1 MRILRI
7 EADGIFLFSEK
18 IVIDFNAEQRVYP
31 DNAAML
37 YNPFGSTYTNNVL
50 SFVGVNASG
59 KTTSLKLISF
69 VMSLLNAEAINN
81 IDAKIVLERSERV
94 LLKTYFYDDS
104 KGVCLLETVIG
115 VTKEEGAADR
125 YTILHE
131 KLYIRKA
138 TSITSK
144 TNLFEFSDDNLF
156 KSRDA
161 SQEQLMFLKDDVS
174 IVIALGKSG
183 NVFFRDLTEW
193 TDFNVLNSFGDFPIA
208 LIQFLD
214 PSIEYIRF
222 NQNEKE
228 LIVKFKKDKEPIAMR
243 GIQNISHYLSS
254 GTIKGLNVFMQAWLV
269 LIKGGYFIIDEIEN
283 HFNKEIVATLIRFFM
298 DKKVNKNG
306 ATLVYSTH
314 YVELLDELDR
324 NDGIYVIRNNE
335 GVTIQ
340 KLHHIL
346 KRNDIKKS
354 DVFQSGMLKGT
365 TPSYEASMRLKKVL
379 ASGKVMEDNE

>member
-7 EADGIFLFSEK
+7 EADGIFLFNGK

-69 VMSLLNAEAINN
+69 VMSLLNAESINN
-81 IDAKIVLERSERV
+81 IGAKVVLERSKKV
-94 LLKTYFYDDS
+94 TLKTYFYDEN

-115 VTKEEGAADR
+115 VTKEEGTADR

-131 KLYIRKA
+131 ELYIRKA
-138 TSITSK
+138 GSITSK
-144 TNLFEFSDDNLF
+144 TNLFEFYDDNLF
-156 KSRDA
+156 KSRDV
-161 SQEQLMFLKDDVS
+161 SQEQFMFLKDDVS
-174 IVIALGKSG
+174 IVIALGKTG

-193 TDFNVLNSFGDFPIA
+193 TDYNILNSFGNFPIE

-214 PSIEYIRF
+214 PCIEYIRF
-222 NQNEKE
+222 NPNETE

-254 GTIKGLNVFMQAWLV
+254 GTIKGLNVFMQAWMV

-324 NDGIYVIRNNE
+324 NDGIYVIRNNG
-335 GVTIQ
+335 GVSIQ

-354 DVFQSGMLKGT
+354 DVFQSGMLEGT

-379 ASGKVMEDNE
+379 ISGKVVEDNE

>member
-7 EADGIFLFSEK
+7 EADGIFLFNGK

-81 IDAKIVLERSERV
+81 IGAKAVLERSKKV
-94 LLKTYFYDDS
+94 SLKTYFYDEN
-104 KGVCLLETVIG
+104 KGICLLETVIG

-125 YTILHE
+125 YTILDE
-131 KLYIRKA
+131 ELYIRKA
-138 TSITSK
+138 GSITSK

-156 KSRDA
+156 KSRDV
-161 SQEQLMFLKDDVS
+161 SQEQFMFLKDDVS
-174 IVIALGKSG
+174 IVIALGKTG

-193 TDFNVLNSFGDFPIA
+193 TDFNILNSFGNFPIE

-222 NQNEKE
+222 NPNETE
-228 LIVKFKKDKEPIAMR
+228 LIIKFKKDKKPIAMR

-254 GTIKGLNVFMQAWLV
+254 GTIKGLNVFMQAWMV

-298 DKKVNKNG
+298 DRKVNKNG

-314 YVELLDELDR
+314 YVELLDEIDR

-379 ASGKVMEDNE
+379 ASGKVVEDNE

>member
-1 MRILRI
+1 MRLLRI

-18 IVIDFNAEQRVYP
+18 TVIDFNAEHRVYP
-31 DNAAML
+31 DNADML

-81 IDAKIVLERSERV
+81 IPTKVVLERSKKVDLRV
-94 LLKTYFYDDS
+94 YFYDEN
-104 KGVCLLETVIG
+104 KGVCLLKTIIG
-115 VTKEEGAADR
+115 VTKEEGAPER
-125 YTILHE
+125 YVILQE
-131 KLYIRKA
+131 ELFIRKT

-144 TNLFEFSDDNLF
+144 ANLFQFGDENIY
-156 KSRDA
+156 KTRDI
-161 SQEQLMFLKDDVS
+161 SKEQFMFLKDDVS
-174 IVIALGKSG
+174 IVIALGKTG

-193 TDFNVLNSFGDFPIA
+193 TDFNILNSFGNFPIE

-222 NQNEKE
+222 NPNETE
-228 LIVKFKKDKEPIAMR
+228 LIVKFKKDDSPISMR

-254 GTIKGLNVFMQAWLV
+254 GTIKGLNVFMHAWV
-269 LIKGGYFIIDEIEN
+269 VFIKGGYFIIDEIEN
-283 HFNKEIVATLIRFFM
+283 HFNKEIVATLIRFFI
-298 DKKVNKNG
+298 DKRVNVKG
-306 ATLVYSTH
+306 ATLIYSTH
-314 YVELLDELDR
+314 YIELLDELDR
-324 NDGIYVIRNNE
+324 NDGIYVIRNNA
-335 GVTIQ
+335 GITIQ

-354 DVFQSGMLKGT
+354 DVFQSGMLEGT

-379 ASGKVMEDNE
+379 ASGTITEGNE

>member
-1 MRILRI
+1 MRLLRI
-7 EADGIFLFSEK
+7 EADGIFLFSGK

-81 IDAKIVLERSERV
+81 IPTKVVLERSNRV
-94 LLKTYFYDDS
+94 NLRVYFYDEK
-104 KGVCLLETVIG
+104 KGVCLLKTIIG
-115 VTKEEGAADR
+115 VTKEDGAPDR
-125 YTILHE
+125 YAILEE
-131 KLYIRKA
+131 KLYIRRA
-138 TSITSK
+138 TSVTSK
-144 TNLFEFSDDNLF
+144 ANLFVFGDENIY
-156 KSRDA
+156 KTRDI
-161 SQEQLMFLKDDVS
+161 SEEQFMFLKDDVS
-174 IVIALGKSG
+174 IVIALGKTG

-193 TDFNVLNSFGDFPIA
+193 TDFNVLNSFGNFPIE

-214 PSIEYIRF
+214 PSIEFIRF
-222 NQNEKE
+222 NPNETE
-228 LIVKFKKDKEPIAMR
+228 LIVKFKKDDMPISMR

-254 GTIKGLNVFMQAWLV
+254 GTIKGLNVFMHAWMV

-298 DKKVNKNG
+298 DKRVNQNG
-306 ATLVYSTH
+306 ATLIYSTH

-324 NDGIYVIRNNE
+324 NDGIYVIRNN
-335 GVTIQ
+335 GGITIQ

-346 KRNDIKKS
+346 TRNDIKKS
-354 DVFQSGMLKGT
+354 DAFQSGMLEGT

-379 ASGKVMEDNE
+379 STGTIVEDNE

>member
-7 EADGIFLFSEK
+7 EADGIFLFNGK

-69 VMSLLNAEAINN
+69 VMSLLNAESINN
-81 IDAKIVLERSERV
+81 IGAKVVLERSKKV
-94 LLKTYFYDDS
+94 ILKTYFYDEN

-131 KLYIRKA
+131 ELYIRKA
-138 TSITSK
+138 GSITSK

-156 KSRDA
+156 KSRDV
-161 SQEQLMFLKDDVS
+161 SQEQFMFLKDDVS
-174 IVIALGKSG
+174 IVIALGKTG

-193 TDFNVLNSFGDFPIA
+193 TDYNILNSFGNFPIE

-214 PSIEYIRF
+214 PCIEYIRF
-222 NQNEKE
+222 NPNETE
-228 LIVKFKKDKEPIAMR
+228 LIVKFKKDKEPIPMR

-254 GTIKGLNVFMQAWLV
+254 GTIKGLNVFMQAWMV

-324 NDGIYVIRNNE
+324 NDGIYVIRNNG
-335 GVTIQ
+335 GVSIQ

-354 DVFQSGMLKGT
+354 DVFQSGMLEGT

-379 ASGKVMEDNE
+379 ISGKVVEDNE

>member
-7 EADGIFLFSEK
+7 EADGIFLFNSK

-81 IDAKIVLERSERV
+81 IDAKIVLERSKKV
-94 LLKTYFYDDS
+94 TLKTYFYDDK

-115 VTKEEGAADR
+115 VTREEGVADR

-138 TSITSK
+138 GSITSK
-144 TNLFEFSDDNLF
+144 TNLFEFSDENLF
-156 KSRDA
+156 KSRDV
-161 SQEQLMFLKDDVS
+161 SQEQFMFLKDDVS
-174 IVIALGKSG
+174 IVIALGKTG

-193 TDFNVLNSFGDFPIA
+193 TDFNVLNSFGNFPIE
-208 LIQFLD
+208 LVQFLD
-214 PSIEYIRF
+214 PSIEYIEF
-222 NQNEKE
+222 NPNETE

-254 GTIKGLNVFMQAWLV
+254 GTIKGLNVFMQAWMV

-354 DVFQSGMLKGT
+354 DVFQSGMLEGT

-379 ASGKVMEDNE
+379 ASGKVVDDNE

>member
-7 EADGIFLFSEK
+7 EADGIFLFNSK

-81 IDAKIVLERSERV
+81 IDAKIVLERSKKV
-94 LLKTYFYDDS
+94 TLKTYFYDDK

-115 VTKEEGAADR
+115 VTREEGVADR

-138 TSITSK
+138 GSITSK
-144 TNLFEFSDDNLF
+144 TNLFEFSDENLF
-156 KSRDA
+156 KSRDV
-161 SQEQLMFLKDDVS
+161 SQEQFMFLKDDVS
-174 IVIALGKSG
+174 IVIALGKTG

-193 TDFNVLNSFGDFPIA
+193 TDFNVLNSFGNFPIE
-208 LIQFLD
+208 LVQFLD
-214 PSIEYIRF
+214 PSIEYIEF
-222 NQNEKE
+222 NPNETE

-254 GTIKGLNVFMQAWLV
+254 GTIKGLNVFMQAWMV

-354 DVFQSGMLKGT
+354 DVFQSGMLEGT

-379 ASGKVMEDNE
+379 ASGKVVEDNE

>member
-7 EADGIFLFSEK
+7 EADGIFLFNGK

-81 IDAKIVLERSERV
+81 IGAKVVLERSKKV
-94 LLKTYFYDDS
+94 TLKTYFYDEN

-131 KLYIRKA
+131 ELYIRKA
-138 TSITSK
+138 GSITSK

-156 KSRDA
+156 KSRDV
-161 SQEQLMFLKDDVS
+161 SQEQFMFLKDDVS
-174 IVIALGKSG
+174 IVIALGKTG

-193 TDFNVLNSFGDFPIA
+193 TDFNILNSFGNFPIE

-222 NQNEKE
+222 NPNETE

-254 GTIKGLNVFMQAWLV
+254 GTIKGLNVFMQAWMV

-324 NDGIYVIRNNE
+324 NDGIYVIRNNG
-335 GVTIQ
+335 GVSIQ

-354 DVFQSGMLKGT
+354 DVFQSGMLEGT

-379 ASGKVMEDNE
+379 ISGKVVEDNE

>member
-7 EADGIFLFSEK
+7 EADGIFLFNGK

-31 DNAAML
+31 DNVAML
-37 YNPFGSTYTNNVL
+37 YNPFGSTYTNNIL

-81 IDAKIVLERSERV
+81 IDSKIVLERSEKV
-94 LLKTYFYDDS
+94 TLKTYFYDEN

-115 VTKEEGAADR
+115 VTKEEGVDDR

-174 IVIALGKSG
+174 IAIALGKSG

-228 LIVKFKKDKEPIAMR
+228 LIVKFKKDNEPIAMR

-340 KLHHIL
+340 KLHHLL

-354 DVFQSGMLKGT
+354 DVFQSGMLEGT

-379 ASGKVMEDNE
+379 ISGRVVEDKE

>member
-1 MRILRI
+1 MRLLRI

-31 DNAAML
+31 DNADML

-81 IDAKIVLERSERV
+81 IPTKVVLERSKKVVLRV
-94 LLKTYFYDDS
+94 YFYDEN
-104 KGVCLLETVIG
+104 KGVCLLKTIIG
-115 VTKEEGAADR
+115 VTKEEGALER
-125 YTILHE
+125 YVILQE
-131 KLYIRKA
+131 ELFIRKT

-144 TNLFEFSDDNLF
+144 ANLFEFGDENIY
-156 KSRDA
+156 KTRDI
-161 SQEQLMFLKDDVS
+161 SKEQFMFLKDDVS
-174 IVIALGKSG
+174 IVIALGKTG

-193 TDFNVLNSFGDFPIA
+193 TDFNILNSFGNFPIE

-222 NQNEKE
+222 NPNETE
-228 LIVKFKKDKEPIAMR
+228 LIVKFKKDDSSISMR

-254 GTIKGLNVFMQAWLV
+254 GTIKGLNVFMHAWV
-269 LIKGGYFIIDEIEN
+269 VFIKGGYFIIDEIEN

-298 DKKVNKNG
+298 DKRVNVKG
-306 ATLVYSTH
+306 ATLIYSTH
-314 YVELLDELDR
+314 YIELLDELDR
-324 NDGIYVIRNNE
+324 NDGIYVIRNNA
-335 GVTIQ
+335 GITIQ

-354 DVFQSGMLKGT
+354 DVFQSGMLAGT

-379 ASGKVMEDNE
+379 ALGTITEGNE

>member
-7 EADGIFLFSEK
+7 EADGIFLFNGK

-69 VMSLLNAEAINN
+69 VMSLLNAESINN
-81 IDAKIVLERSERV
+81 IGAKVVLERSKKV
-94 LLKTYFYDDS
+94 ILKTYFYDEN

-131 KLYIRKA
+131 ELYIRKA
-138 TSITSK
+138 GSITSK

-156 KSRDA
+156 KSRDV
-161 SQEQLMFLKDDVS
+161 SQEQFMFLKDDVS
-174 IVIALGKSG
+174 IVIALGKTG

-193 TDFNVLNSFGDFPIA
+193 TDYNILNSFGNFPIE

-214 PSIEYIRF
+214 PCIEYIRF
-222 NQNEKE
+222 NPNETE
-228 LIVKFKKDKEPIAMR
+228 LIVKFKKDKEPIPMR

-254 GTIKGLNVFMQAWLV
+254 GTIKGLNVFMQAWMV

-283 HFNKEIVATLIRFFM
+283 HFNEEIVATLIRFFM
-298 DKKVNKNG
+298 DKKVSRNG

-314 YVELLDELDR
+314 DVELLEELDR
-324 NDGIYVIRNNE
+324 NDGIYVIRNNG
-335 GVTIQ
+335 GVSIQ

-354 DVFQSGMLKGT
+354 DVFQSGMLEGT

-379 ASGKVMEDNE
+379 ISGKVVEDNE

>member
-7 EADGIFLFSEK
+7 EADGIFLFNDK

-69 VMSLLNAEAINN
+69 IMSLLNAEAINN
-81 IDAKIVLERSERV
+81 IGAKVVLERSKKV
-94 LLKTYFYDDS
+94 TLKTYFYDKN

-131 KLYIRKA
+131 KLYIRK
-138 TSITSK
+138 TGSITSK

-156 KSRDA
+156 KSRDV
-161 SQEQLMFLKDDVS
+161 SQEQFMFLKDDVS
-174 IVIALGKSG
+174 IVIALGKTG
-183 NVFFRDLTEW
+183 NVFFRDLAEW
-193 TDFNVLNSFGDFPIA
+193 TDFNVLNSFGNFPIE

-222 NQNEKE
+222 NPNETE

-254 GTIKGLNVFMQAWLV
+254 GTIKGLNVFMQAWMV

-324 NDGIYVIRNNE
+324 NDGIYVIRNNG
-335 GVTIQ
+335 GVSIQ

-354 DVFQSGMLKGT
+354 DVFQSGMLEGT

-379 ASGKVMEDNE
+379 ISGKVVEDNE

>member
-1 MRILRI
+1 MRLLRI

-18 IVIDFNAEQRVYP
+18 TVIDFNAEQRVYP
-31 DNAAML
+31 DNADML

-81 IDAKIVLERSERV
+81 IPTKVVLERSKKVDLRV
-94 LLKTYFYDDS
+94 YFYDEN
-104 KGVCLLETVIG
+104 KGVCLLKTTIG
-115 VTKEEGAADR
+115 VTKEEGAPER
-125 YTILHE
+125 YVILQE
-131 KLYIRKA
+131 ELFIRKT

-144 TNLFEFSDDNLF
+144 ANLFQFGDENIY
-156 KSRDA
+156 KTRDI
-161 SQEQLMFLKDDVS
+161 SKEQFMFLKDDVS
-174 IVIALGKSG
+174 IVIALGKTG

-193 TDFNVLNSFGDFPIA
+193 TDFNILNSFGNFPIE

-222 NQNEKE
+222 NPNETE
-228 LIVKFKKDKEPIAMR
+228 LIVKFKKDDSPISMR

-254 GTIKGLNVFMQAWLV
+254 GTIKGLNVFMHAWV
-269 LIKGGYFIIDEIEN
+269 VFIKGGYFIIDEIEN

-298 DKKVNKNG
+298 DKRVNVKG
-306 ATLVYSTH
+306 ATLIYSTH
-314 YVELLDELDR
+314 YIELLDELDR
-324 NDGIYVIRNNE
+324 NDGIYVIRNNF
-335 GVTIQ
+335 GITIQ

-354 DVFQSGMLKGT
+354 DVFQSGMIEGT

-379 ASGKVMEDNE
+379 ASGTITEGDE

>member
-1 MRILRI
+1 MRLLRI

-18 IVIDFNAEQRVYP
+18 TVIDFNAEQRVYP
-31 DNAAML
+31 DNADML

-81 IDAKIVLERSERV
+81 IPTKVVLERSKKVDLRV
-94 LLKTYFYDDS
+94 YFYDEN
-104 KGVCLLETVIG
+104 KGVCLLKTIIG
-115 VTKEEGAADR
+115 VTKEEGAPER
-125 YTILHE
+125 YVILQE
-131 KLYIRKA
+131 ELFIRKT

-144 TNLFEFSDDNLF
+144 ANLFQFGDENIY
-156 KSRDA
+156 KTRDI
-161 SQEQLMFLKDDVS
+161 SKEQFMFLKDDVS
-174 IVIALGKSG
+174 IVIALGKTG

-193 TDFNVLNSFGDFPIA
+193 TDFNILNSFGNFPIE

-222 NQNEKE
+222 NPNETE
-228 LIVKFKKDKEPIAMR
+228 LIVKFKKDDSPISMR

-254 GTIKGLNVFMQAWLV
+254 GTIKGLNVFMHACV
-269 LIKGGYFIIDEIEN
+269 VFIKGGYFIIDEIEN
-283 HFNKEIVATLIRFFM
+283 HFNKEIVATLIRFFI
-298 DKKVNKNG
+298 DKRVNVKG
-306 ATLVYSTH
+306 ATLIYSTH
-314 YVELLDELDR
+314 YIELLDELDR
-324 NDGIYVIRNNE
+324 NDGIYVIRNNA
-335 GVTIQ
+335 GITIQ

-354 DVFQSGMLKGT
+354 DVFQSGMLEGT

-379 ASGKVMEDNE
+379 ASGTITEGNE

>member
-7 EADGIFLFSEK
+7 EADGIFLFNGK

-81 IDAKIVLERSERV
+81 IDAKIVLERSKKV
-94 LLKTYFYDDS
+94 TLKTYFYDDK

-115 VTKEEGAADR
+115 VTREEGVADR

-138 TSITSK
+138 GSITSK
-144 TNLFEFSDDNLF
+144 TNLFEFSDENLF
-156 KSRDA
+156 KSRDV
-161 SQEQLMFLKDDVS
+161 SQEQFVFLKDDVS
-174 IVIALGKSG
+174 IVIALGKTG

-193 TDFNVLNSFGDFPIA
+193 TDFNVLNSFGNFPIA
-208 LIQFLD
+208 LVQFLD
-214 PSIEYIRF
+214 PSIEYIEF
-222 NQNEKE
+222 NPNETE

-254 GTIKGLNVFMQAWLV
+254 GTIKGLNVFMQAWMV

-324 NDGIYVIRNNE
+324 NDGIYVIRNNG

-354 DVFQSGMLKGT
+354 DVFQSGMLEGT

-379 ASGKVMEDNE
+379 ASGKVVEDNE

>member
-7 EADGIFLFSEK
+7 EADGIFLFNEK

-94 LLKTYFYDDS
+94 LLKTYFYDEN

-138 TSITSK
+138 GSISSK
-144 TNLFEFSDDNLF
+144 TNLFKFSDDNLF
-156 KSRDA
+156 KSRDV
-161 SQEQLMFLKDDVS
+161 SQEQFMFLKDDVS
-174 IVIALGKSG
+174 IVIALGKTG

-214 PSIEYIRF
+214 PSIEYIQF

-228 LIVKFKKDKEPIAMR
+228 LIVKFKRDKEPIAMR
-243 GIQNISHYLSS
+243 GRQSISHYLSS
-254 GTIKGLNVFMQAWLV
+254 GTIKGLNVFMHAWLV

-283 HFNKEIVATLIRFFM
+283 HFNKEIAATLIRFFM

-379 ASGKVMEDNE
+379 ASGEVVEDNE

>member
-7 EADGIFLFSEK
+7 EADGIFLFNGK

-81 IDAKIVLERSERV
+81 IGAKVVLERSKKV
-94 LLKTYFYDDS
+94 TLKTYFYDEN

-131 KLYIRKA
+131 ELYIRKA
-138 TSITSK
+138 GSITSK

-156 KSRDA
+156 KSRDV
-161 SQEQLMFLKDDVS
+161 SQEQFMFLKDDVS
-174 IVIALGKSG
+174 IVIALGKTG
-183 NVFFRDLTEW
+183 NVSFRDLTEW
-193 TDFNVLNSFGDFPIA
+193 TDFNILNSFGNFPIE

-222 NQNEKE
+222 NPNETE
-228 LIVKFKKDKEPIAMR
+228 LIVKFKKDKEPIAMH

-254 GTIKGLNVFMQAWLV
+254 GTIKGLNVFMQAWMV

-324 NDGIYVIRNNE
+324 NDGIYVIRNNG
-335 GVTIQ
+335 GVSIQ

-354 DVFQSGMLKGT
+354 DVFQSGMLEGT

-379 ASGKVMEDNE
+379 ISGKVVEDNE

>member
-7 EADGIFLFSEK
+7 EADGIFLFNGK

-81 IDAKIVLERSERV
+81 IGAKVVLERSKKV
-94 LLKTYFYDDS
+94 TLKTYFYDEN

-131 KLYIRKA
+131 KLYIRK
-138 TSITSK
+138 TGSITSK
-144 TNLFEFSDDNLF
+144 TNLFEFTDDNLF
-156 KSRDA
+156 KSRDV
-161 SQEQLMFLKDDVS
+161 SQEQFMFLKDDVS
-174 IVIALGKSG
+174 IVIALGKTG

-193 TDFNVLNSFGDFPIA
+193 TDFNVLNSFGNFPIE

-222 NQNEKE
+222 NPNETE

-254 GTIKGLNVFMQAWLV
+254 GTIKGLNVFMQAWMV

-298 DKKVNKNG
+298 DKKVNNNG

-335 GVTIQ
+335 GVSIQ

-354 DVFQSGMLKGT
+354 DVFQSGMLEGT

-379 ASGKVMEDNE
+379 ISGKVVEDNE